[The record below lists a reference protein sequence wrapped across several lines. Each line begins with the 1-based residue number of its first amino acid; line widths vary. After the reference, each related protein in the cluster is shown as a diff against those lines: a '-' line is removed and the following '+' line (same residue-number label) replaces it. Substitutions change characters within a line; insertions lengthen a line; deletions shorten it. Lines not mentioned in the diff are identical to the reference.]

1 MVNIGE
7 YRLMAMK
14 KSNLPSGQVA
24 EDKHSTRVEVKTL
37 HAERN
42 VDKRV
47 SDFYTYRHSTSR
59 SHQR

>member
-1 MVNIGE
+1 
-7 YRLMAMK
+7 MK
-14 KSNLPSGQVA
+14 KSDLPSGQVA
-24 EDKHSTRVEVKTL
+24 EDKHSTRAEVKTL

-47 SDFYTYRHSTSR
+47 NDFCTYRRSTSR